1 MYSVLLDENG
11 FFTGAYATV
20 GSISNGTQ
28 VGTLP
33 PAENSLC
40 YKLVDDEWVF
50 SQERYDELEAE
61 KSEAETQE
69 TITMETL
76 ANRVTELESG
86 IAILDILSEAI
97 LEGVNET

>member
-20 GSISNGTQ
+20 GSITNGIQ
-28 VGTLP
+28 VGSLP

-40 YKLVDDEWVF
+40 YKLADDEWVF

-61 KSEAETQE
+61 KSEVETRE
-69 TITMETL
+69 TITMVSL

-86 IAILDILSEAI
+86 IAILDILSEEI